1 MEFKTFVRGLKRL
14 IISVIKND
22 FYGMAAE
29 MGFMMV
35 IGIFPFMLFL
45 TSIFGWMGNKSF
57 MTPIL
62 RFLSTFMPEQAM
74 DLITTVL
81 SEAMIF
87 SHGKLI
93 AVVGFCITLIL
104 STNVVAVVLKGL
116 NRAYKVNETRN
127 FIYTRALSLLMVF
140 VNTMVMFLSI
150 NLIIFGKAIIY
161 LLVSHFH
168 MSAGVAITLLTLRWP
183 VAFAALFLMA
193 FLSYY
198 ILPDLRGNESF
209 KRKSAIPGTWF
220 FTTFWLVGSWG
231 FSIYVNNLKTYNM
244 VYGTIGAFAVLMVW
258 LYYTSILMLVGA
270 EINSQVYNQMER
282 KAQEIRDDFAK
293 LSLFDKIVSK
303 VKRIGED
310 QDEND

>member
-1 MEFKTFVRGLKRL
+1 MELKTFIRGAKRL

-45 TSIFGWMGNKSF
+45 TSVFGWMGNKAL

-74 DLITTVL
+74 DLIMTVL

-93 AVVGFCITLIL
+93 AIIGFCVTVIL
-104 STNVVAVVLKGL
+104 STNGIAVVLKGI
-116 NRAYKVNETRN
+116 NRAYKVTETRS
-127 FIYTRALSLLMVF
+127 FLYTRALSLLMVF
-140 VNTMVMFLSI
+140 VDTMVMFLSI
-150 NLIIFGKAIIY
+150 NLIVFGKAIIN

-168 MSAGVAITLLTLRWP
+168 MSTAVAVTLLTLRWP

-231 FSIYVNNLKTYNM
+231 FSVYVNNLKTYNM

-270 EINSQVYNQMER
+270 EINSQVYNQLER

-293 LSLFDKIVSK
+293 LSLFDKIVTK
-303 VKRIGED
+303 VKSIDIKGD
-310 QDEND
+310 KD